1 MSRRR
6 RFDDLKFST
15 KLIVLFAVGVVLPL
29 AIGTAWTFRFL
40 DRETPRQIQT
50 VQQQTLNQVGRN
62 LDRIFEQLLNYT
74 NLLSLSTDVRNLVLA
89 DMEAVPDFEKYRLVS
104 AVIEVF
110 SSVASFFVTEPTYV
124 VVAGVDGTAF
134 ASWQFEG
141 QRLQSLQDQPWFPD
155 PDEALLERIYR
166 LGVIDSFVESER
178 VGDLFA
184 VLRLIGVPE
193 QRSPVG
199 YVVVA
204 TPVRVIRSAL
214 SFDTGAVASRRW
226 VETPDGTIVAEV
238 TTTGPIADEEPVI
251 SNSFSLRYGGYTVRE
266 VTRSRDILADVRSAR
281 RRLLLV
287 IGGVMVGF
295 VAIAGLLSLSISR
308 RLGELGRAAESVQR
322 SRLDVAINSDARDE
336 IGLLARAFHD
346 MVERIRGLVHEVY
359 HEQDERRRLELKVLQ
374 NQINPHF
381 LFNALHSIQ
390 TMASLSRAPNVA
402 QMIGA
407 LTSILVQAV
416 RNPQELV
423 ALRTELDIVSS
434 FAMIQ
439 KMRHGD
445 LFELSVDVP
454 DALLDT
460 VMPKFILQP
469 IIENSIQHGLKDL
482 NRRGEI
488 AITAAQAADRI
499 SVAVRDN
506 GRGFPDG
513 APTDPAAFSSTG
525 EAIGLSNV
533 HRRLELTFGSGYGVA
548 VMNDGVGA
556 TVVLTVPATAR
567 GAGGFDHSPS

>member
-6 RFDDLKFST
+6 RFEDLKFST

-50 VQQQTLNQVGRN
+50 VQQHTLNQVGRN
-62 LDRIFEQLLNYT
+62 IDRILEQLLNYT
-74 NLLSLSTDVRNLVLA
+74 NLLSLSTDVRNLVLT
-89 DMEAVPDFEKYRLVS
+89 DLDTVPDFETYRLVS
-104 AVIEVF
+104 AVLDVF
-110 SSVASFFVTEPTYV
+110 SSVASSFVTEPTYV
-124 VVAGVDGTAF
+124 VVSGLDGTAF
-134 ASWQFEG
+134 ASWQFQG
-141 QRLQSLQDQPWFPD
+141 QRFQSLQDQPWFPA

-184 VLRLIGVPE
+184 LLRLIGVPG

-226 VETPDGTIVAEV
+226 VETSDGTVVAEV
-238 TTTGPIADEEPVI
+238 TTSSPIVDGESVI
-251 SNSFSLRYGGYTVRE
+251 SNSFALRFGGYTLRE
-266 VTRSRDILADVRSAR
+266 VTRSRDILADVRSAQ

-287 IGGVMVGF
+287 MGGVIVGF
-295 VAIAGLLSLSISR
+295 VAIAGLLSLSMSR
-308 RLGELGRAAESVQR
+308 RLGELGRAAASVQR
-322 SRLDVAINSDARDE
+322 NSLDVVIDSDARDE

-346 MVERIRGLVHEVY
+346 MIERIRELVSEVY

-407 LTSILVQAV
+407 LTNILMQAV

-423 ALRTELDIVSS
+423 TLRTELDIVSS

-439 KMRHGD
+439 KMRQGD
-445 LFELSVDVP
+445 LFEMSVDVP

-460 VMPKFILQP
+460 LVPKFILQP
-469 IIENSIQHGLKDL
+469 IVENSIQHGLKDL
-482 NRRGEI
+482 NRRGRI
-488 AITAAQAADRI
+488 DITARLVDDRVEV
-499 SVAVRDN
+499 SVCDN
-506 GRGFPDG
+506 GRGFADD
-513 APTDPAAFSSTG
+513 APADPEHFAAAG

-533 HRRLELTFGSGYGVA
+533 HRRLVLTFGDGCGVRVSPTRSGASVLLIVPMMSSSPDEAVA
-548 VMNDGVGA
+548 
-556 TVVLTVPATAR
+556 AR
-567 GAGGFDHSPS
+567 

>member
-1 MSRRR
+1 MKRRR
-6 RFDDLKFST
+6 RFEDLRFST

-29 AIGTAWTFRFL
+29 AVGTAWTFRFL

-50 VQQQTLNQVGRN
+50 VQQHTLNQVGRN

-74 NLLSLSTDVRNLVLA
+74 NLLALSTDVRNLVLT
-89 DMEAVPDFEKYRLVS
+89 DMAAVPDFEKYRLVS

-110 SSVASFFVTEPTYV
+110 SSVASSFVTEPTYV
-124 VVAGVDGTAF
+124 VVAGLDGTAF
-134 ASWQFEG
+134 ASWQFQG

-155 PDEALLERIYR
+155 PDEAILERIYR

-184 VLRLIGVPE
+184 VLRLIGVPG

-204 TPVRVIRSAL
+204 TPVSVIQSAL
-214 SFDTGAVASRRW
+214 SFDAGAVASRRW
-226 VETPDGTIVAEV
+226 IETPDENIVATV
-238 TTTGPIADEEPVI
+238 TTTGPIAGDEPVI
-251 SNSFSLRYGGYTVRE
+251 SNSFALRFGGYTLRE
-266 VTRSRDILADVRSAR
+266 VTRSRDVLADVRSAQ

-287 IGGVMVGF
+287 MGGVIVGF
-295 VAIAGLLSLSISR
+295 VAIAALLSLSMSR
-308 RLGELGRAAESVQR
+308 RLRELGLAAESVQR
-322 SRLDVAINSDARDE
+322 NRLDVVIDSDAHDE

-346 MVERIRGLVHEVY
+346 MIERIRALVSEVY

-407 LTSILVQAV
+407 LSNILMQAV

-423 ALRTELDIVSS
+423 TLRTELEIVSS

-439 KMRHGD
+439 KMRQGD
-445 LFELSVDVP
+445 LFELSVDVA

-460 VMPKFILQP
+460 LVPKFILQP
-469 IIENSIQHGLKDL
+469 IVENSIQHGLKDL
-482 NRRGEI
+482 NRRGTIDI
-488 AITAAQAADRI
+488 AAEQTADRVHV
-499 SVAVRDN
+499 SVRDN
-506 GRGFPDG
+506 GRGFPVD
-513 APTDPAAFSSTG
+513 APADPEHFAATG

-533 HRRLELTFGSGYGVA
+533 HRRLALTFGDGYGIRV
-548 VMNDGVGA
+548 VSNGSGA
-556 TVVLTVPATAR
+556 SVVLIVPTTADTGD
-567 GAGGFDHSPS
+567 GAVGVQ